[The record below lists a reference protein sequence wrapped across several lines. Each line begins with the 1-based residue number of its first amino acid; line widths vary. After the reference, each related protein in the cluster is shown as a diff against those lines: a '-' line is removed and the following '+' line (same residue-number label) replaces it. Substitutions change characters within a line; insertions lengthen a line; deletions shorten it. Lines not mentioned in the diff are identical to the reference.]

1 MLPCSNQGLGE
12 NIGFPDVCNTPIGT
26 GTAPLPYPNLG
37 SNAMGL
43 PFLPTCFLSLMP
55 GHNQMAKPMMTN
67 GDNAGVAHSSFMM
80 MGGNNLGNI
89 RVLLTGGPAETL
101 LNPTQGNNYN
111 CSTNAK
117 LVPSITNILMSD
129 LGGPNFA
136 PRADLIGDTAWLEW
150 RRCTLASA
158 TLLRRALPALE
169 QRGARRAVLDLRGN
183 PGGQLSAAALLAA
196 AFLPANST
204 AIEARSLGA
213 SSPSLRWETTTA
225 GATLPLVILVDASTA
240 SAAEALAASLQQHG
254 RAVIVGE
261 PSHGKEQV
269 DLLGSRWGSTRRPG
283 GLTQGRVQPQR
294 VAPALAVVDV
304 ALDTARKLS

>member
-150 RRCTLASA
+150 RRCTLASCA
-158 TLLRRALPALE
+158 GHVTRPAE
-169 QRGARRAVLDLRGN
+169 GICADSDSHRGIPSRGHF
-183 PGGQLSAAALLAA
+183 LLAPH
-196 AFLPANST
+196 FT
-204 AIEARSLGA
+204 R
-213 SSPSLRWETTTA
+213 
-225 GATLPLVILVDASTA
+225 
-240 SAAEALAASLQQHG
+240 
-254 RAVIVGE
+254 
-261 PSHGKEQV
+261 
-269 DLLGSRWGSTRRPG
+269 GSGPG
-283 GLTQGRVQPQR
+283 VYL
-294 VAPALAVVDV
+294 
-304 ALDTARKLS
+304 